1 MDRQFVRGK
10 SVMFDCQLDRGR
22 WNLNIMRVTP
32 SYFVFFFYEF

>member
-22 WNLNIMRVTP
+22 WNLNMRVTP
-32 SYFVFFFYEF
+32 SYFGLFFYEF